1 MTQTQSFFGE
11 FGPLVFGYYL
21 VIGVW
26 SLVIICI
33 KTLFLTT

>member
-1 MTQTQSFFGE
+1 
-11 FGPLVFGYYL
+11 VFGYYL